1 MPHVVLLGDSIF
13 DNGIYVAPAPDVVR
27 QLRARLGPG
36 WTATLLAVDGDVTD
50 DVAGQLRRLP
60 PDADHLVVSVGGNDA
75 LQSSSILAERATSVS
90 EAVGRLAEAQA
101 RFRRAYERMVE
112 TVAARGLPTTLSTI
126 YDSNYPEPQ
135 RRVVVAALALFNDVI
150 TRAAFARGLP
160 LIDLRLICSDPA
172 DYANPIEPS
181 ARGGEKI
188 ARAIAALLR
197 AEAPRS
203 TVWVETG

>member
-13 DNGIYVAPAPDVVR
+13 DNGVYVAPAPDVVR

-60 PDADHLVVSVGGNDA
+60 PDADHLIVSVGGNDA
-75 LQSSSILAERATSVS
+75 LQSSSVLAERATSV
-90 EAVGRLAEAQA
+90 ADALGRLAETQA

-112 TVAARGLPTTLSTI
+112 AVAARGLSTALCTI
-126 YDSNYPEPQ
+126 YDSNYPEPE

-150 TRAAFARGLP
+150 TRTAFARGLH

-188 ARAIAALLR
+188 AAVIAALVQGEL
-197 AEAPRS
+197 AERRS
-203 TVWVETG
+203 TVWV

>member
-1 MPHVVLLGDSIF
+1 VV
-13 DNGIYVAPAPDVVR
+13 
-27 QLRARLGPG
+27 
-36 WTATLLAVDGDVTD
+36 
-50 DVAGQLRRLP
+50 
-60 PDADHLVVSVGGNDA
+60 
-75 LQSSSILAERATSVS
+75 
-90 EAVGRLAEAQA
+90 AVGR
-101 RFRRAYERMVE
+101 
-112 TVAARGLPTTLSTI
+112 PTALCTF
-126 YDSNYPEPQ
+126 YDANYPALQ
-135 RRVVVAALALFNDVI
+135 GTVVRAALALFNDVI